1 MAGDETTGDPA
12 ARRAEA
18 AGAADEPRT
27 GPAPAAEAVRSAGR
41 ALPARGRYV
50 PEGIADEFVES
61 AGGPRASSG
70 GEKGGGLPAAPGIG
84 VVGLLRWT
92 WRQLTSMRVALMLL
106 MLLAVAAVPG
116 SVLPQRGQDAGA
128 VTEYLGENPV
138 LGEWLDRFGFFDVY
152 TSVWFSAIYLMLFV
166 SLVGCIVPR
175 TGAHWRALRARPPRV
190 PSRFARFPARA
201 SATTDLAPDDVV
213 GRVATKLRGPR
224 YLPAFRVDRRAEPAR
239 AGRPEASTIS
249 AERGYLRETGN
260 LLFHLALLGLLVSV
274 ALGQM
279 LHYTGQAIVTEG
291 RGFANAVVDYDTF
304 TEGSWFQP
312 SSLVPFSMTLDAF
325 DSEFTS
331 EAVAF
336 AQARDFTAHVTVT
349 DPGGAQHGEQIKV
362 NEPLVTD
369 GAKIYLQGNGF
380 APEITVTDADG
391 EVAFSQRVPFLPEDQ
406 LYTSRGVVKV
416 PDVSDGE
423 QIGLIGYFLPTA
435 VVDDDGTARSTFPQP
450 LDPLLVLE
458 VYRGDLGLDDGIPQN
473 VYQLDT
479 ATLTSSV
486 DDAGERVK
494 LLVRPGET
502 VDLPDGLGTVELGE
516 DVPRYVALDLRHDP
530 SLGFVL
536 TFALLALGG
545 LALSLFTPRRRVW
558 VRAFVSGSG
567 ATVVEAAGLARGDDA
582 GLQAEVDRAMSVLPA
597 PGAGAG
603 VAGTDREADGDG
615 AADGDSVADGGSAD
629 GPGAVEM
636 DPGKNETTKD

>member
-1 MAGDETTGDPA
+1 MADDQRPDAEVPGPTGT
-12 ARRAEA
+12 
-18 AGAADEPRT
+18 PRSEDQ
-27 GPAPAAEAVRSAGR
+27 GPARAA
-41 ALPARGRYV
+41 
-50 PEGIADEFVES
+50 
-61 AGGPRASSG
+61 
-70 GEKGGGLPAAPGIG
+70 GLPAESRPRRGGYVPHGIDDEFAEGAAAPGSSSDTDGDEGGRRPTAPGIG
-84 VVGLLRWT
+84 VVGMLRWV

-116 SVLPQRGQDAGA
+116 SVLPQRGQDPGA
-128 VTEYLGENPV
+128 VAEYLGDHPD
-138 LGEWLDRFGFFDVY
+138 LGEWLDRLGFFDVY

-175 TGAHWRALRARPPRV
+175 TAAHGRALRERPPRV
-190 PSRFARFPARA
+190 PSRFGRFPARA
-201 SATTDLAPDDVV
+201 SVTTDLTPDDVV
-213 GRVATKLRGPR
+213 GLVAAKLRGPR
-224 YLPAFRVDRRAEPAR
+224 YLPAFRVDRRTEPAR
-239 AGRPEASTIS
+239 RGRPAARTIS
-249 AERGYLRETGN
+249 AERGYLRESGN

-274 ALGQM
+274 ATGQM
-279 LHYTGQAIVTEG
+279 LHYRGQAIVTEG

-304 TEGSWFQP
+304 DKGAWFQA

-331 EAVAF
+331 ETVAF

-349 DPGGAQHGEQIKV
+349 EPGGAQRAEQIKV
-362 NEPLVTD
+362 NHPLVTD

-380 APEITVTDADG
+380 APEITVTDAEG
-391 EVAFSQRVPFLPEDQ
+391 ETAFSQRVPFLPEDQ
-406 LYTSRGVVKV
+406 MYTSRGVVKV
-416 PDVSDGE
+416 PDVSGGD

-435 VVDDDGTARSTFPQP
+435 VVNDDGTARSTFPQP

-458 VYRGDLGLDDGIPQN
+458 VYRGDLGLDDGVPQN

-479 ATLTSSV
+479 ATLTPSV
-486 DDAGERVK
+486 DEAGQRLK
-494 LLVRPGET
+494 LLVRPGES
-502 VDLPDGLGTVELGE
+502 VELPDDLGTVTLGE

-558 VRAFVSGSG
+558 VRAFVSDSG

-582 GLQAEVDRAMSVLPA
+582 GLQGEVDRAMSVLPVA
-597 PGAGAG
+597 VPEAGG
-603 VAGTDREADGDG
+603 VGGRARRDGDRRARARRG
-615 AADGDSVADGGSAD
+615 RAR
-629 GPGAVEM
+629 
-636 DPGKNETTKD
+636 